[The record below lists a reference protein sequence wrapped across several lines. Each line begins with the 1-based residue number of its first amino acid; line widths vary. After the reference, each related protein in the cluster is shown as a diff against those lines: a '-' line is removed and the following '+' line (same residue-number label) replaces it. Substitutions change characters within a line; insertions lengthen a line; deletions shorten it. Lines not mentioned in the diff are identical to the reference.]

1 MWTLPNILTYIRIV
15 FIPVIFYML
24 MCYETDPILA
34 TRYAFLVFVFMS
46 ITDFFDGKLAR
57 KLKQQS
63 EIGRF
68 LDPIA
73 DKLLIVACLIAMIQT
88 KFLSWIETVPAL
100 IIILREIFVS
110 GLRDYIAGYG
120 SKIHVSKLAKY
131 KTTLQMIG
139 VGLLIWG
146 FPFGKLKLGY
156 ARLNVYEHIY
166 TLGQSIL
173 ILAAFISIITAFDYL
188 TVAFKLMKN
197 NK

>member
-1 MWTLPNILTYIRIV
+1 MWSLPNILTYIRII

-24 MCYETDPILA
+24 MVYESGPVIA
-34 TRYAFLVFVFMS
+34 TRYAFVVFVFMS
-46 ITDFFDGKLAR
+46 VTDFLDGKLAR
-57 KLKQQS
+57 RFNLQS

-73 DKLLIVACLIAMIQT
+73 DKLLIVACLIALIQT

-100 IIILREIFVS
+100 VIILREIFVS
-110 GLRDYIAGYG
+110 GLRDYIAGYNV
-120 SKIHVSKLAKY
+120 KIHVSKLAKY
-131 KTTLQMIG
+131 KTTLQMIS
-139 VGLLIWG
+139 VGFLILG

-156 ARLNVYEHIY
+156 ASLNVYEHVY

-173 ILAAFISIITAFDYL
+173 ILAAFISVITAFDYL
-188 TVAFKLMKN
+188 MVAFKLMKS